1 MINIGSDIVL
11 DKNNLKIG
19 EKLYS
24 AEYYK
29 HSKSNTSAINVKE
42 YTVSKIDK
50 KTVELTEGKNKFSS
64 MLPLN
69 GFFRNK
75 YDSVMAIR
83 ETFNE
88 CVEKCDEYLKSMEKE
103 NG

>member
-1 MINIGSDIVL
+1 MINLGSDIVF
-11 DKNNLKIG
+11 DKNNLKVG
-19 EKLYS
+19 QKLYS
-24 AEYYK
+24 AEYRK
-29 HSKSNTSAINVKE
+29 HSKSNTSAINVYE
-42 YTVSKIDK
+42 YTVSKIDN
-50 KTVELTEGKNKFSS
+50 KTVELTEGKNNFIAR
-64 MLPLN
+64 LPLN
-69 GFFRNK
+69 GFFSNK

>member
-1 MINIGSDIVL
+1 MIRIGSDIVF

-19 EKLYS
+19 QKLYT
-24 AEYYK
+24 AEYHK
-29 HSKSNTSAINVKE
+29 HAKSNTSAINVYE

-50 KTVELTEGKNKFSS
+50 KTVHLTEGKNNLAAT
-64 MLPLN
+64 LPLN
-69 GFFRNK
+69 GFFSNK

-83 ETFNE
+83 ELFNE